1 MLKEK
6 LDALKAKV
14 FNISKCSV
22 DEFDTLWKLSIT
34 DDYNLEERITC
45 LRIYCEVFW
54 MICIKYGDSDKCG
67 MNINQMIEFVNFVA
81 TNEEIINHPFY
92 ENKEDMV
99 VRFLYWLMHRTE
111 EYTTKSK
118 NVKNFM
124 KFYNK
129 LHDVLDMVKWIFSLE
144 LEDGKRVFPIQ
155 RLIEDV
161 AIDFQLD
168 EEHYL
173 QLVFSLQLFND
184 VIDEGSTRDVVRDK
198 MLKIANEHNIELIK
212 LLCNDGKILYGKSA
226 SLNGALNGTI
236 VVKTSTQVL
245 IRNISQNYFDDF
257 AIIQDYAGRIEYEG
271 EDKENP
277 IAYYF
282 IYDVNQEK
290 KIVDFQYIM
299 SKTNCNCRQEML
311 NELLNS
317 KIFNV
322 FMGGA
327 FFIDCNSDAFY
338 KVVNPFGYKDDSVI
352 VSGKNIDGKTPYE
365 KFWNVISNELAPFGM
380 AQLVSKR

>member
-92 ENKEDMV
+92 ENKEDMF

-212 LLCNDGKILYGKSA
+212 LLCNDGKI
-226 SLNGALNGTI
+226 
-236 VVKTSTQVL
+236 
-245 IRNISQNYFDDF
+245 
-257 AIIQDYAGRIEYEG
+257 
-271 EDKENP
+271 
-277 IAYYF
+277 
-282 IYDVNQEK
+282 
-290 KIVDFQYIM
+290 
-299 SKTNCNCRQEML
+299 
-311 NELLNS
+311 
-317 KIFNV
+317 
-322 FMGGA
+322 
-327 FFIDCNSDAFY
+327 
-338 KVVNPFGYKDDSVI
+338 
-352 VSGKNIDGKTPYE
+352 
-365 KFWNVISNELAPFGM
+365 
-380 AQLVSKR
+380 